1 MADTIVAKRGLGMGR
16 WDMALKKRMVE
27 LSNADNYDDAKEEWI
42 ATGSVWWGNDD
53 EHTPD
58 WVTQRGKCL
67 CGHSVVYHFEILN
80 TETNHRDCVGS
91 DHINTYLIMKEI
103 SRRTGIDI
111 VDITQGDI
119 DKWIQ
124 ERTKT
129 MMAKSW
135 MSRHGEHFNK
145 VYDEIKE
152 VDILINVKGTPSM
165 YWSRQDN
172 KYLYRSSLKKKGE
185 GQPTDSYYQMA
196 SIVWRWEHPENNKAQ
211 SQTRGYPTDKLW
223 QDMLIFQAF
232 ITLKHKARYDKLIL
246 YARLSTVDYLDRM
259 ETRRIDEIHRTEQ
272 RRLSDI
278 KRAEEKRLSD
288 IAWELGREEREL
300 KAAAAAKRAA
310 TAAAEEEARRY
321 AASQLT
327 LKSKDN
333 NADFTQMCQYYG
345 LRPFNEQ
352 LASTAWESRFLS
364 SVKTLLS
371 DKQELS
377 NSQLEHLKTIVSKQ
391 ITLPQIKYLENLGY
405 NPVDDLQWRENLT
418 RKQASE
424 EIEKIKEK

>member
-1 MADTIVAKRGLGMGR
+1 MADTIVAKRGLGTGR

-42 ATGSVWWGNDD
+42 ATGSVWWGSDD

-103 SRRTGIDI
+103 SRRTGID
-111 VDITQGDI
+111 VADITQGDI

-135 MSRHGEHFNK
+135 MSRHGEHFNR
-145 VYDEIKE
+145 VYDAIKE
-152 VDILINVKGTPSM
+152 VDILINVKGTPSQ
-165 YWSRQDN
+165 YWSREDN
-172 KYLYRSSLKKKGE
+172 KYLYRSSLRKKGE
-185 GQPTDSYYQMA
+185 GQPTDMYYQMA
-196 SIVWRWEHPENNKAQ
+196 SIVWRWEHPQNNKSQ

-232 ITLKHKARYDKLIL
+232 VPIKHKERYDALISRSEKATTDHH
-246 YARLSTVDYLDRM
+246 ARLERQKVDA
-259 ETRRIDEIHRTEQ
+259 IHR
-272 RRLSDI
+272 
-278 KRAEEKRLSD
+278 EEKRRLAA
-288 IAWELGREEREL
+288 IAWEEGREEREANALDLARIRAEEAAKHEKRRYDASQKLL
-300 KAAAAAKRAA
+300 KASGH
-310 TAAAEEEARRY
+310 T
-321 AASQLT
+321 
-327 LKSKDN
+327 DG
-333 NADFTQMCQYYG
+333 FTQMCQYYG
-345 LRPFNEQ
+345 IRPFNEQ
-352 LASTAWESRFLS
+352 LASNAWESRFLGNI
-364 SVKTLLS
+364 KGQL
-371 DKQELS
+371 DQKKELTKA
-377 NSQLEHLKTIVSKQ
+377 QLQSLKEILAKQ
-391 ITLPQIKYLENLGY
+391 ITLPQINYLKSLGY
-405 NPVDDLQWRENLT
+405 TPEDNILWGENLT

-424 EIEKIKEK
+424 EIERLKEK